1 MCHPYFSKGYQQN
14 KETFTL
20 FEKLGGR
27 FNGEWLIQK
36 SEVSDQNPWWLKDFQ
51 NAASNSMLTIPSS
64 SVPLN
69 IVDKDIQQDWWY
81 ECGCLKE
88 SIPDTAFVESEH

>member
-27 FNGEWLIQK
+27 FNVEWLIQK
-36 SEVSDQNPWWLKDFQ
+36 SEVSDQNP
-51 NAASNSMLTIPSS
+51 
-64 SVPLN
+64 
-69 IVDKDIQQDWWY
+69 
-81 ECGCLKE
+81 
-88 SIPDTAFVESEH
+88 